1 VSSGPTG
8 PNVLLLATGSV
19 ATIKLPLL
27 VTLLLQYPLNLR
39 VILTPTAER
48 FLSVSDVSSIAS
60 QVQLY
65 RNEDEWAKPWARG
78 DPVLHIELRKWA
90 DLMLIAPLSANTL
103 ASMAAGLC
111 NGLGMSVVRAW
122 DTTDS
127 MGDRGGGMGEAV
139 GGGTVARRAG
149 GRRKMILVAPAMNTQ
164 MYLHPLTE
172 QHLDVLRNW
181 QWVDILSPVEKTLAC
196 GDIGVGGMM
205 EVPQIVDNVVS
216 ILALDP
222 TENAGSGQ

>member
-1 VSSGPTG
+1 MPSHPTC

-27 VTLLLQYPLNLR
+27 VTSLLQYPLNLR

-48 FLSVSDVSSIAS
+48 FLSASDVSSITS
-60 QVQLY
+60 QAQLY
-65 RNEDEWAKPWARG
+65 RNEDEWVKPWTRG

-90 DLMLIAPLSANTL
+90 DLMLVAPLSANTL

-111 NGLGMSVVRAW
+111 NGLGMSVMRAW
-122 DTTDS
+122 DTTAL
-127 MGDRGGGMGEAV
+127 MGDRGERGMGEV
-139 GGGTVARRAG
+139 VEEGTVARRAG
-149 GRRKMILVAPAMNTQ
+149 GRQKMILVAPAMNTH

-172 QHLDVLRNW
+172 LHLNVLRSW
-181 QWVDILSPVEKTLAC
+181 QWVDVLSPVEKTLAC

-205 EVPQIVDNVVS
+205 EVPQIVDNVVKH
-216 ILALDP
+216 LAL
-222 TENAGSGQ
+222 